1 MENTQN
7 VSEKKVG
14 KIDKFFGITK
24 MGSSFKI
31 EIIAGLTTFMAMVY
45 ILMVNAGMFS
55 SPWMGVSY
63 GAAYIATAIGAIVG
77 TLLMAFL
84 AKMPLAQ
91 ASGMG
96 INAFIVYTLMLNGT
110 NLTYANCMMFTL
122 IDGVIFIVLTVT
134 GLRKQIFAAIPEA
147 VRKAIGVG
155 IGLFIAF
162 IGFQQSGVVLDEGST
177 LVQLVSFN
185 ILNASNHLIGVE
197 NGSVVGMLP
206 ALVAIVG
213 VLIIA
218 ILEHKKVKG
227 SILWGLLSAAVLFYA
242 GVVIANACG
251 YSYTYTV
258 ESIVNGEVVT
268 NTYTTGASD
277 VLASI
282 TWSNPFDAFKDWGN
296 QSVGKVFTEGF
307 NFAGYNGTT
316 GGLVLLVITTALSLC
331 MIDMFDTIGTLYGA
345 CSRGNLLDEDGTPL
359 NMNKCMLADAIAT
372 FVGAVAGTST
382 VTTFV
387 ESSAGV
393 AAGGKTGF
401 TALVTGVMFILAMFL
416 SPIAELVPRCATAS
430 ALIWV
435 GILMMNSVGKIDWSN
450 PIEAIVAFF
459 TLIVMCLGYSIS
471 KGIGMGIL
479 VYCFVMICTGKAKE
493 ISIPTWVIGAIYT
506 ATFLLT

>member
-1 MENTQN
+1 MENNQN
-7 VSEKKVG
+7 VSGKKVG
-14 KIDKFFGITK
+14 KVDEFFGVTK
-24 MGSSFKI
+24 MGSTVKT
-31 EIIAGLTTFMAMVY
+31 EVIAGITTFMAMVY

-55 SPWMGVSY
+55 EGWVGISY

-110 NLTYANCMMFTL
+110 GLTYANCMMFTL
-122 IDGVIFIVLTVT
+122 IDGVIFILLTVT
-134 GLRKQIFAAIPEA
+134 GLRKQIFAAIPES

-162 IGFQQSGVVLDEGST
+162 IGFQQAGVIVNDGST
-177 LVQLVSFN
+177 LVTFASFN
-185 ILNASNHLIGVE
+185 ILSENTRFVGVE
-197 NGSVVGMLP
+197 NGSIVGALP
-206 ALVAIVG
+206 AVVAIVG

-218 ILEHKKVKG
+218 VLEHKKVKG
-227 SILWGLLSAAVLFYA
+227 SILWGLLSSAVLFYVA
-242 GVVIANACG
+242 VVIAKLCG
-251 YSYTYTV
+251 YA
-258 ESIVNGEVVT
+258 
-268 NTYTTGASD
+268 GASD
-277 VLASI
+277 VLATI
-282 TWSNPFDAFKDWGN
+282 KWSNPFNAFKDWGT
-296 QSVGKVFTEGF
+296 QSAGKVFTEGF
-307 NFAGYNGTT
+307 NFSGYSGTK
-316 GGLVLLVITTALSLC
+316 GGLVLLIVTTALSLC

-345 CSRGNLLDEDGTPL
+345 CARGNLLDENGTPL
-359 NMNKCMLADAIAT
+359 NMNKSMMADAVAT
-372 FVGAVAGTST
+372 CVGAVVGTST

-435 GILMMNSVGKIDWSN
+435 GILMMNSVAKIDWTN
-450 PIEAIVAFF
+450 PVEAIVAFF
-459 TLIVMCLGYSIS
+459 TMIVMCLGYSIS

-493 ISIPTWVIGAIYT
+493 ISVPTWVIGAIYT